1 VSRFLQAEIDLKAL
15 IHNFSVIKAFLNSLK
30 VKCKIIAIIKAD
42 AYGHGAV
49 KIAQELEKQKVDY
62 LGVAFYS
69 EAVVLRKSGI
79 KSRILVLFDTD
90 IKKVFKYALIP
101 VIFNFKQAKVLSDEA
116 RKRGVILPVH
126 IKVETGMGRLGIYDN
141 PCKTIKDIADL
152 PNLKIEG
159 IMSHLSQ
166 AEIKEWT
173 LKQIERFKELKKC
186 LRSINI
192 KPLFHISNSAGLI
205 YPEALFDAVRPGLML
220 YGYSSNKFAGQIKP
234 CMTVKTKI
242 IEIRKLLKGT
252 PISYGKTFVTKRDSL
267 IGVIPV
273 GYADGYFRK
282 LSNRAFVIVKGKK
295 VPVVGTVCMDLTMID
310 LTDVSDV
317 EINDEVILLGNSGK
331 EKITADDIAKWAETI
346 PYEVLTS
353 LGSRAKK
360 KYIGI

>member
-1 VSRFLQAEIDLKAL
+1 MSRFLQAEIDLKAL

-62 LGVAFYS
+62 LGVAFCS

-101 VIFNFKQAKVLSDEA
+101 VIFNFKQAKVLSNEA
-116 RKRGVILPVH
+116 RKRGIILPVH

-166 AEIKEWT
+166 AETQDWT

-186 LRSINI
+186 LNSINI

-205 YPEALFDAVRPGLML
+205 YPEALFDAVRPGPVSYTHLTL
-220 YGYSSNKFAGQIKP
+220 PTIYS
-234 CMTVKTKI
+234 V
-242 IEIRKLLKGT
+242 
-252 PISYGKTFVTKRDSL
+252 
-267 IGVIPV
+267 
-273 GYADGYFRK
+273 
-282 LSNRAFVIVKGKK
+282 
-295 VPVVGTVCMDLTMID
+295 
-310 LTDVSDV
+310 
-317 EINDEVILLGNSGK
+317 
-331 EKITADDIAKWAETI
+331 
-346 PYEVLTS
+346 
-353 LGSRAKK
+353 
-360 KYIGI
+360 